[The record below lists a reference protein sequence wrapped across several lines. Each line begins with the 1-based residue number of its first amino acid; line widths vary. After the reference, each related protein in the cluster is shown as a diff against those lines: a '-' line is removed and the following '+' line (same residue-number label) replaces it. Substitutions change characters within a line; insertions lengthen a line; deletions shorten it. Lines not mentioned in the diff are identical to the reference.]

1 MNPKTNMTQGKPT
14 QLLLSFAIPLM
25 FGNVFQQFYTVA
37 DTVIISRGIGMHA
50 LAALGCVD
58 WLCWMLTSSI
68 QGFSQ
73 GFSIR
78 VSQKY
83 GEGNLNEMK
92 VFVGQSAVL
101 AAILATLYL
110 IFGQLTLTLLF
121 KLIRVPADIYGLAE
135 VYMRVLLMG
144 IPAIIIYNYCSA
156 ILRAIGDSK
165 TPLKA
170 MVIASILNIILDFIA
185 IFVLHL
191 GIASAAAATVIAQFL
206 SGIICILKIKN
217 TDILHFGKSELK
229 KNARI
234 FKDLIYLGILSAAKN
249 ITIGLGGMTVQSVV
263 NGFGTGFIAG
273 FTATNKLFGLLE
285 IAALSYGYAVT
296 TYVGQN
302 YGAKQYKRIQEGVRS
317 AMFLATVTSV
327 IIAASMFLSGR
338 ELTSLFIS
346 PEIPELVAEAKYI
359 SYFYLCTLSV
369 FLPILYL
376 LYVFLSALQGM
387 GYTFSTFISGII
399 ELAIRIIVSCI
410 IGWTGFQIGIF
421 GAEIF
426 AWIGA
431 TTFLVLQYRKK
442 FYSCTL
448 EASDNVKES
457 KAV

>member
-1 MNPKTNMTQGKPT
+1 MNQETNMTQGKPT
-14 QLLLSFAIPLM
+14 QLLLGFAIPLM

-37 DTVIISRGIGMHA
+37 DTVIIGRGVGMHA

-92 VFVGQSAVL
+92 IFIAQSAILVVVL
-101 AAILATLYL
+101 AAFYL
-110 IFGQLTLTLLF
+110 IFGQLTLALFF
-121 KLIRVPADIYGLAE
+121 KLIRVPADIYGMAE
-135 VYMRVLLMG
+135 IYMRVLLMG
-144 IPAIIIYNYCSA
+144 IPAIIFLNYCSA

-191 GIASAAAATVIAQFL
+191 GIASAAIATVIAQCI
-206 SGIICILKIKN
+206 SGLICILKIKN
-217 TDILHFGKSELK
+217 TEILHFGKAELK
-229 KNARI
+229 KNAVI
-234 FKDLIYLGILSAAKN
+234 IKDLIRLGIPSAAKN
-249 ITIGLGGMTVQSVV
+249 ITIGIGGMTVQSVV

-285 IAALSYGYAVT
+285 IAAVSYGYAVT

-317 AMFLATVTSV
+317 AMFLATITSV
-327 IIAASMFLSGR
+327 LIAVCMFLFGR
-338 ELTSLFIS
+338 ELTSMFIS

-359 SYFYLCTLSV
+359 SYSYLCTLSV
-369 FLPILYL
+369 FLPVLYL
-376 LYVFLSALQGM
+376 LYIFLSALQGM
-387 GYTFSTFISGII
+387 GHTFITFVSGIL
-399 ELAIRIIVSCI
+399 ELILRVTVSCI
-410 IGWTGFQIGIF
+410 IVWTGYQTGIF
-421 GAEIF
+421 GAEIA
-426 AWIGA
+426 AWIG
-431 TTFLVLQYRKK
+431 TSIFLFLHYREKINACIK
-442 FYSCTL
+442 SP
-448 EASDNVKES
+448 SDIS
-457 KAV
+457 K